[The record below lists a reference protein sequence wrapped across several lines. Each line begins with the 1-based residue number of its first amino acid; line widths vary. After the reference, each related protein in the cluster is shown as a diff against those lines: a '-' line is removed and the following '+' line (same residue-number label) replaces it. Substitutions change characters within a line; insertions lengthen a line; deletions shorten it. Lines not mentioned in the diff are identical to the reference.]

1 MAEIKA
7 QTTETLKIVWRYMD
21 TLSKEDLVGALTNM
35 LPDGSMIIDLA
46 IDVATRTDP
55 DTEAETLLRTLTIT
69 YATSP
74 LLANIRWCHA

>member
-35 LPDGSMIIDLA
+35 LPDGAMIINLA
-46 IDVATRTDP
+46 IDVSTRIEP
-55 DTEAETLLRTLTIT
+55 DTGGETVMQTLCFT
-69 YATSP
+69 YATRP
-74 LLANIRWCHA
+74 LLKNMRW